1 MADDGESSVRAA
13 ILAGGRAARLGG
25 AKPAADLAGRPL
37 ISYPLEAARAADLDP
52 FVLAKSDSPLPPL
65 DCDVVR
71 EPDLPVHP
79 LLGIISALEAAD
91 GPVIALGCDMPFLT
105 PPLLSWLA
113 QREPPA
119 VSRVAGRLEPLLAIY
134 APDGAEVLRGVLG
147 QEAPLRAAVEELGPQ
162 LIPETDLERFG
173 EPERLVMSVNTE
185 ADLAAATRLLAT

>member
-25 AKPAADLAGRPL
+25 AKPAAGLAGRPL

-52 FVLAKSDSPLPPL
+52 FVVAKSDSPLPPL

-134 APDGAEVLRGVLG
+134 APDGAEVLRGALG

-185 ADLAAATRLLAT
+185 ADLAEAARLLAT